1 MEIFVRNHDKAQ
13 HLTMQE
19 LLDLRSNEAAQ
30 IEFQLVAETGS
41 TNDDLLR
48 NLASL
53 NGPTVLS
60 AAAQT
65 AGKGRAGRTWIASP
79 HQGLTFSFAWKMH
92 QPAQELMGLSLAIGV
107 AIADALK
114 QLHVA
119 VQLKWPNDILREQKK
134 FAGILIETAPASA
147 NVATTRS
154 SSTAE
159 VATWVVIG
167 VGLNLAVDAT
177 MEATIGHA
185 VADSPWLAQMNRN
198 LLLSTLVNHMASAV
212 SVFEK
217 QGLRPFIERWKQ
229 YHAHEG
235 KLVRMVENGSTVA
248 EGIVL
253 GIDARGALLLQTEHG
268 QQTFYTGDVSLRAV

>member
-1 MEIFVRNHDKAQ
+1 MQNRDKTQ
-13 HLTMQE
+13 HLSLQE
-19 LLDLRSNEAAQ
+19 LLDLRSKEGAQ

-48 NLASL
+48 NLANL

-60 AAAQT
+60 AASQT
-65 AGKGRAGRTWIASP
+65 AGRGRAGRTWTAAP
-79 HQGLTFSFAWKMH
+79 NQGLTFSLAWKMR
-92 QPAQELMGLSLAIGV
+92 QSTQELMGLSLAIGV

-134 FAGILIETAPASA
+134 FAGILIETAPATMNA
-147 NVATTRS
+147 DFPCLNNITEA
-154 SSTAE
+154 
-159 VATWVVIG
+159 ATWVVIG
-167 VGLNLAVDAT
+167 VGLNLEVDAT

-198 LLLSTLVNHMASAV
+198 LLLSTLVNHIASAV
-212 SVFEK
+212 SIFEK
-217 QGLRPFIERWKQ
+217 QGLRPFIERWKH

-235 KLVRMVENGSTVA
+235 KQVRMVENGSTIA
-248 EGIVL
+248 EGIAL
-253 GIDARGALLLQTEHG
+253 GIDARGALMLQTAQG
-268 QQTFYTGDVSLRAV
+268 QQTFYTGDVSLRPV

>member
-1 MEIFVRNHDKAQ
+1 MQNRDKTA
-13 HLTMQE
+13 HLSLQE
-19 LLDLRSNEAAQ
+19 LRDLRSKEAAQ

-53 NGPTVLS
+53 KGPTVLS
-60 AAAQT
+60 AVTQT
-65 AGKGRAGRTWIASP
+65 AGRGRAGRTWTAAP
-79 HQGLTFSFAWKMH
+79 HQGLTFSLAWKMR
-92 QPAQELMGLSLAIGV
+92 QSTQELMGLSLAIGV

-114 QLHVA
+114 QLHVS

-134 FAGILIETAPASA
+134 FAGILIETAPATMNADFPFNDSA
-147 NVATTRS
+147 
-154 SSTAE
+154 TAA
-159 VATWVVIG
+159 ATWVVIG
-167 VGLNLAVDAT
+167 VGMNLEVDAT

-198 LLLSTLVNHMASAV
+198 RLLATLVNHMASAV
-212 SVFEK
+212 NVFEA
-217 QGLRPFIERWKQ
+217 QGLRPFVERWRQ

-235 KLVRMVENGSTVA
+235 KLVRMVENGNTVA
-248 EGIVL
+248 EGIAL
-253 GIDARGALLLQTEHG
+253 GIDARGALLLQTEQG